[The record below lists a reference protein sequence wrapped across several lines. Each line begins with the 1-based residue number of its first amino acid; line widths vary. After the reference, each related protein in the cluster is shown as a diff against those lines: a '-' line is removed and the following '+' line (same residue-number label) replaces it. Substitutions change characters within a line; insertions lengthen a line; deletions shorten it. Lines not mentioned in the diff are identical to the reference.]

1 MQISA
6 ILLISF
12 FYKIYK
18 KEYPESL
25 LKKLLFLIIIL
36 TTLNVLI
43 KYSFILSS
51 LILSIFLLFILVKN
65 KKVFQLFYPLLLLII
80 LVTPKFLYMNN
91 YFNTDLFTF
100 IQSSLPLNLSLYES
114 VSSSLRN
121 ISAGNRL
128 FPTWLIIPTD
138 LKFASETIGPIVLS
152 FLFLNFIKKRIKYYF
167 IFNHFLYDLCFNF
180 WTSNLEIFV

>member
-1 MQISA
+1 MLASSPKPQLMQISA

-12 FYKIYK
+12 LVYKIYK

-65 KKVFQLFYPLLLLII
+65 KKVFLFYPLLLSLII

-100 IQSSLPLNLSLYES
+100 IQSSLPLNLSLYDS

-128 FPTWLIIPTD
+128 FPLQAQFQLTQNLHQKQ
-138 LKFASETIGPIVLS
+138 LAQLS
-152 FLFLNFIKKRIKYYF
+152 
-167 IFNHFLYDLCFNF
+167 
-180 WTSNLEIFV
+180 